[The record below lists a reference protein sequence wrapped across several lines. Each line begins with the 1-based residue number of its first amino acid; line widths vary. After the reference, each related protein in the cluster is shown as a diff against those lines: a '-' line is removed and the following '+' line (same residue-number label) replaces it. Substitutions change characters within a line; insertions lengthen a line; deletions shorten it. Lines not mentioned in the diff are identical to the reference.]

1 MARRYIGELTPGER
15 IEDQVFL
22 IASKDLRQTNQGS
35 LYIHLVLVDKTGQVP
50 ARIWQATE
58 AMFNSIPEG
67 GFLQVKGRSESYK
80 GSLQF
85 IVEAIRAI
93 EDPQSIELGE
103 FMPKTEGD
111 IEAMWARC
119 QEILGGIQNEYV
131 AALIRCF
138 LNDEELV
145 RRIKTAPAAAQLH
158 HAYLGGLLEHTLAV
172 LELASLV
179 IPRYPQVSLDLVLA
193 GVFLH
198 DIAKTAELKY
208 DTNFGYTD
216 AGQLVGHVTQAAV
229 WIELKAAAAAQEL
242 GKPFPNDI
250 KYVLQHIVLAHHGQH
265 EFGSPKLPAIPEAI
279 AVNLLDNLDAKLHTF
294 LREIEKDPDPQSRW
308 TKYKQVV
315 QSKIYKPDVLD
326 DRPE

>member
-1 MARRYIGELTPGER
+1 MTPGER

-50 ARIWQATE
+50 GRIWQASE
-58 AMFNSIPEG
+58 AMFHNIPEG

-85 IVEAIRAI
+85 IVEAIRPI

-103 FMPKTEGD
+103 FMPKTKGD
-111 IEAMWARC
+111 IEAMWSRC
-119 QEILGGIQNEYV
+119 QEILGGIENEYV
-131 AALIRCF
+131 AALIGCF
-138 LNDEELV
+138 LSDEELI
-145 RRIKTAPAAAQLH
+145 RRFKIAPAAAQLH

-172 LELASLV
+172 LELAALV

-193 GVFLH
+193 AAFLH

-208 DTNFGYTD
+208 DTSFGYTD
-216 AGQLVGHVTQAAV
+216 AGQLVGHIAQATV

-250 KYVLQHIVLAHHGQH
+250 KHVLQHIVLAHHGQH
-265 EFGSPKLPAIPEAI
+265 DFGSPKLPAIPEAI

-294 LREIEKDPDPQSRW
+294 LREIQKDPDPQSRW